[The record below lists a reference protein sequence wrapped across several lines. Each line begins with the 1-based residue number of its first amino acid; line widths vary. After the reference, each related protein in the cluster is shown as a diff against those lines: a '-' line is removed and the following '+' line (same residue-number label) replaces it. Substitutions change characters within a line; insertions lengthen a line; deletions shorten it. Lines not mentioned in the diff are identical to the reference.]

1 MNVYP
6 IALPKNLYAALQRK
20 AEQNRQT
27 AESLAAMWLTQRLDL
42 ERYPYLQWRQGEG
55 GWRTGIKGTA
65 IDVYTVAGY
74 SQAGYTPQE
83 IAASLLPQLSL
94 AQVKNALQYYA
105 DHPAEIDAL
114 LAENETELA
123 KARLY
128 RALGPAAYHQ
138 ITGQSAEPSIIQETR
153 SKYKINES
161 D

>member
-1 MNVYP
+1 MDIYP
-6 IALPKNLYAALQRK
+6 ITLPKNLYAALQHK
-20 AEQNRQT
+20 AQQRRQT
-27 AESLAAMWLTQRLDL
+27 AEALVAMWLTQQLNLD
-42 ERYPYLQWRQGEG
+42 RYPYLHWRQGEA

-94 AQVKNALQYYA
+94 EQVQNALQYYA

-128 RALGPAAYHQ
+128 RALGPTAYRKV
-138 ITGQSAEPSIIQETR
+138 TGQSTEPSIIQEAR
-153 SKYKINES
+153 SKYKINE
-161 D
+161 